1 MCKFS
6 WDIFIMTGNIDAYLL
21 YKQASQQEQQEKTAV
36 KPIPALEQS
45 AIHNKIMPYYMG
57 G

>member
-1 MCKFS
+1 MRELS

-21 YKQASQQEQQEKTAV
+21 YKQAGRHEQQEKTAA
-36 KPIPALEQS
+36 KPIPMLEQS
-45 AIHNKIMPYYMG
+45 AIPNKVMPYYMG